1 MNNSPAPL
9 LHHIPASLPS
19 WSTVLMCE
27 FKIHGNRWGK
37 LLFFLDSPPCFPSN
51 LHFIEEG
58 YQKKV
63 FLCLLSIW
71 ITQQCLAA
79 LNPALTFA
87 PFCFNFPPFFSS
99 WWFFTFWKKQ
109 NRVSKEN
116 WKLVITSI
124 KLILRMWWH
133 FTQRSQKKVNSH
145 PGTYQL
151 FTFDTLSFDTKSD
164 SPHLDSNISLF
175 LFNVPGVI
183 FLFWPVIISIS
194 YSF

>member
-1 MNNSPAPL
+1 MRE
-9 LHHIPASLPS
+9 AS
-19 WSTVLMCE
+19 
-27 FKIHGNRWGK
+27 I
-37 LLFFLDSPPCFPSN
+37 FLDSTPCFPSN

-99 WWFFTFWKKQ
+99 WWFLSIFEKKQ
-109 NRVSKEN
+109 KKPKQGQQR
-116 WKLVITSI
+116 KLKTGNYKYKGNFANVMAFYTEKPKKGKQSS
-124 KLILRMWWH
+124 WH
-133 FTQRSQKKVNSH
+133 IPAFH
-145 PGTYQL
+145 
-151 FTFDTLSFDTKSD
+151 FWHSFDTKSD
-164 SPHLDSNISLF
+164 FPHLDSNISLF